1 MSTRDLDP
9 KRPLLLLGTGMLLLM
24 LLGGCSR
31 DAFSITSVD
40 VKPLVVATYGA
51 GVGSTLGEG
60 AVIVVQGHPLQADS
74 VYDIA
79 VLSPDGMFRWEKTVR
94 PFQAGGTL
102 HLGVGDVMLPPD
114 IPLPAGM
121 WHVEL
126 YTPEGLRVV
135 ESFDYHRSEHTLTQ
149 AHLDVATVEEM
160 RWEFFD
166 DTWHLIGVGDERG
179 RQWQYHLYDE
189 EGIEI
194 ATFGSDA
201 AVIDHPL
208 IQDTTVRERT
218 TMITS
223 MCFDEHRG
231 VYLMIRQM
239 IT

>member
-1 MSTRDLDP
+1 MSTRHP
-9 KRPLLLLGTGMLLLM
+9 YPNRPLLLLGAGLLLLM

-51 GVGSTLGEG
+51 DVGSTLEEG
-60 AVIVVQGHPLQADS
+60 AVVVVQGHPLQADS

-79 VLSPDGMFRWEKTVR
+79 VLSPDEMFRWERAVR
-94 PFQAGGTL
+94 PFQAGGAL
-102 HLGVGDVMLPPD
+102 HLGFTDVLLPPD
-114 IPLPAGM
+114 IPLPAGV
-121 WHVEL
+121 WHVEV

-135 ESFDYHRSEHTLTQ
+135 ESFDYQRSAHTLTQ
-149 AHLDVATVEEM
+149 AQLDVATVEEM
-160 RWEFFD
+160 RWEFID
-166 DTWHLIGVGDERG
+166 DTWHLVGVGDERG

-194 ATFGSDA
+194 ARFDSDTA
-201 AVIDHPL
+201 EINHPL
-208 IQDTTVRERT
+208 IQDPTVRDRT
-218 TMITS
+218 AMITS
-223 MCFDEHRG
+223 MCFDENRG